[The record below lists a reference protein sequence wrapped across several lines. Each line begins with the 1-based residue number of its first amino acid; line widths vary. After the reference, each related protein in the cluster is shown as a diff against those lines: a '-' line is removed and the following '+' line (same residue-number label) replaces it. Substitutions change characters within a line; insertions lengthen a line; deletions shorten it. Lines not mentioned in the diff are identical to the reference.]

1 LAFFFLQE
9 MATLDFPFPRSV
21 IERVPD
27 PESDAVGVFPQF
39 APKVAD
45 CVL

>member
-1 LAFFFLQE
+1 
-9 MATLDFPFPRSV
+9 MLDFPFPRGV
-21 IERVPD
+21 IKRVPD

-45 CVL
+45 CVP